1 MPGHVD
7 YDDEDGDYDNG
18 DEGEDKDLGLLPGHV
33 EFCDDG
39 DYDDEDGDYN
49 IGDEGEDK
57 NMEKDHAD
65 VYLMLDPCI
74 SSF

>member
-18 DEGEDKDLGLLPGHV
+18 DEGEDKDLGLLLDHV
-33 EFCDDG
+33 
-39 DYDDEDGDYN
+39 DYDDEDGDYD
-49 IGDEGEDK
+49 DEDRA
-57 NMEKDHAD
+57 HAD